1 MAILIH
7 PGFHKTGTTYLQECV
22 FTEHQGFAPLM
33 SHQEVHDLIV
43 RPHDLQ
49 FDPESAK
56 LLLDAKVAQAE
67 HSSTN
72 VISSEILSGTMFA
85 GSRDSALIATRL
97 STIVPSA
104 KILFTIRRQ
113 DSLLKSVY
121 LQYVKRGGRKSAQ
134 EFLDFKPEPGF
145 HWFDCGV
152 LEFDLLVRHYARLF
166 GDDNVLVLPQELL
179 RQDRG
184 KFLAYLFAFCGSD
197 ADPSSAT
204 FAGTK
209 GKSPPASGIPLMRF
223 ANAFR
228 RTPLNPEGPGG
239 LSLLGD
245 SLISAAYRY
254 NFGKTHAD
262 RALTGTIDAKISGLY
277 RESNR
282 RLQKF
287 VPVSLE
293 DLGYEIAQG
302 DEHE

>member
-1 MAILIH
+1 
-7 PGFHKTGTTYLQECV
+7 
-22 FTEHQGFAPLM
+22 M

-49 FDPESAK
+49 FDPEPAR
-56 LLLDAKVAQAE
+56 LLLAGKVEQAAKQSVQ
-67 HSSTN
+67 

-85 GSRDSALIATRL
+85 GSRDSASIATRL
-97 STIVPSA
+97 CQIAPSA
-104 KILFTIRRQ
+104 KIFFTIRRQ

-121 LQYVKRGGRKSAQ
+121 LQYVKRGGRKSVD
-134 EFLDFKPEPGF
+134 EFLHFKTEPGF

-166 GDDNVLVLPQELL
+166 GDENVLALPQELL
-179 RQDRG
+179 RKDRG
-184 KFLAYLFAFCGSD
+184 KFLAYLFEFCGSR
-197 ADPSSAT
+197 ADPSSAS

-209 GKSPPASGIPLMRF
+209 GKSPPASGVPLMRF

-228 RTPLNPEGPGG
+228 RTPLNPEGLGG
-239 LSLLGD
+239 FSMLGD

-254 NFGKTHAD
+254 NFGKSHAD
-262 RALTGTIDAKISGLY
+262 RALTRTIDAKISGLY

-287 VPVSLE
+287 VPVSLA
-293 DLGYEIAQG
+293 DLGYEV
-302 DEHE
+302 EHG